1 METFERELTRIKTHP
16 YERELTRIKNFLKG
30 SPKGYTVTAISKGI
44 EINRNSVAKYLD
56 VLCTSGIVELK
67 IIGSAKVYS
76 LTKRIPISSILS
88 LSSDY
93 IFVLDENSVVTY
105 VNEKVLNFEKKLS
118 EDIIGKPVQETGFIL
133 LNVPDIALI
142 LQECTQGKDVF
153 KEIEVKNDNKTWY
166 FRAKYVPSILENGK
180 RGILIILDDVTEIKQ
195 YQRSLEK
202 TVRDRTNEL
211 TRSTISLKKE
221 IISHEEVKH
230 AFEESERKYQTV
242 IELAQEGIW
251 TFDAEGNTSFVN
263 QKMSEILLYPL
274 EEMQEK
280 SIFSCSGATDLQL
293 LQEKFEQIKNG
304 NNEHFE
310 LVFLRKDMT
319 PAYTRVSAS
328 SRIDESG
335 RFLYGLFVVSDISEL
350 KKIDEAF
357 RESELHYRTII
368 ETSPNGIL
376 VYAPDG
382 IIKMGNFQAASLL
395 GYKNPAELIGRNI
408 FDYITPNDLE
418 KSKTQLQKTIAEG
431 VTKSF
436 ECKLIAKDSH
446 AFCAELSVS
455 IIPDQQGRP
464 SDFVSVMSDVTERR
478 KAEYLVRKSEEK
490 HRSLVEGI
498 SHIIFTTDTTGR
510 FTYVSPVIQQV
521 LGYTPNEL
529 AGKHFYFLV
538 PSEQR
543 HILGEKLKE
552 AQEGKLGP
560 NDFQMVDKS
569 GIIHWGRIVAQP
581 LIVGDKIQGITG
593 LIGDI
598 TGLKQIEHA
607 LKESEEKLN
616 LAIRGSGLGLWDWR
630 VQTGE
635 VVFNE
640 RWAQIEGYTLQ
651 ELSPLSID
659 TWTKLTHPDDLQK
672 SNELLQ
678 KHFAGESPDY
688 DCEVR
693 MLHKDGHWVWVLDRG
708 MVTERDKEK
717 KPLRMTGTHLDISER
732 KKAEEA
738 LRLANRKLNLLYSLA
753 RHDILNKV
761 SILLGYIDRAKTL
774 PDNNTL
780 LDYLDRMENST
791 RAIGKLIQ
799 FTRDYKDLGINP
811 PQWFNIEDL
820 IRSTVA
826 GLDLKGITL
835 TMDSGEWEIYAD
847 SQIIKVFQNI
857 FENTLIHGK
866 KATEIL
872 VKVTKKDHGLSL
884 LIQDNGIG
892 IPEELKQEI
901 FQPTMLQNRGLGL
914 FIAKEILSITG
925 LTIQETGISGAG
937 ARFEIDVPTGCFR
950 AHEKP
955 ANGNK
960 RTNGEMNQTPV
971 AEVRQ

>member
-1 METFERELTRIKTHP
+1 MDTFERELTRIKTHP

-93 IFVLDENSVVTY
+93 IFVLDENFVVIY
-105 VNEKVLNFEKKLS
+105 VNEKVLSFENKLS
-118 EDIIGKPVQETGFIL
+118 EDIIGKTVGEIQFAL
-133 LNVPDIALI
+133 LGVRDIPLI
-142 LQECTQGKDVF
+142 LQECTLGKDVH
-153 KEIEVKNDNKTWY
+153 KELEVTSDGKTWY
-166 FRAKYVPSILENGK
+166 FRAKFVPSILESGK
-180 RGILIILDDVTEIKQ
+180 RGILIILDDITEIKQ
-195 YQRSLEK
+195 YQRDLEK
-202 TVRDRTNEL
+202 IVQDRTNEL

-221 IISHEEVKH
+221 IISHKEVKH
-230 AFEESERKYQTV
+230 AFEESERKYQTL

-263 QKMSEILLYPL
+263 QKMAEILLYPV
-274 EEMQEK
+274 EEMKGK
-280 SIFSCSGATDLQL
+280 SIFSCSGATDRTS
-293 LQEKFEQIKNG
+293 LQEKFDRIKSG
-304 NNEHFE
+304 SNEHFE
-310 LVFLRKDMT
+310 TVFLKKDMT

-350 KKIDEAF
+350 KKIDNAF

-376 VYAPDG
+376 VYDLEG
-382 IIKMGNFQAASLL
+382 RIKMGNFQAATML
-395 GYKNPAELIGRNI
+395 GYQNPSELTGKNF
-408 FDYITPNDLE
+408 FDYIIPNDLE
-418 KSKTQLQKTIAEG
+418 KSRAQLQKTLATG

-436 ECKLIAKDSH
+436 ECKLISKDSH

-464 SDFVSVMSDVTERR
+464 SGFVSVLSDVTDRR

-498 SHIIFTTDTTGR
+498 SHIIFTTDTTGL
-510 FTYVSPVIQQV
+510 FTYVSPVIRQV
-521 LGYTPNEL
+521 LGYAPEDL
-529 AGKHFYFLV
+529 VGKHFYILV
-538 PSEQR
+538 PPEQR

-560 NDFQMVDKS
+560 NDFQMLDKS
-569 GIIHWGRIVAQP
+569 GTIHWGRIIAQP
-581 LIVGDKIQGITG
+581 LMVGDKTEGITG

-598 TGLKQIEHA
+598 TDLKKIERA
-607 LKESEEKLN
+607 LQESEEKLH
-616 LAIRGSGLGLWDWR
+616 LAIWGSGLGLWDWR

-635 VVFNE
+635 FTIND
-640 RWAQIEGYTLQ
+640 RWADIVGYTL
-651 ELSPLSID
+651 EALSPIAVK
-659 TWTKLTHPDDLQK
+659 TWTKLVHPDDLQR
-672 SNELLQ
+672 SNEVLHR
-678 KHFAGESPDY
+678 HFAGEAPDY
-688 DCEVR
+688 ECEVR

-708 MVTERDKEK
+708 MVTEWDNDK

-774 PDNNTL
+774 PDNKTL
-780 LDYLDRMENST
+780 LDYLDRLENST
-791 RAIGKLIQ
+791 KAIGKLIQ
-799 FTRDYKDLGINP
+799 FTRDYKDLGINS
-811 PQWFNIEDL
+811 PQWFVIEDL
-820 IRSTVA
+820 IKGAAA
-826 GLDLKGITL
+826 GLDLKGIIL
-835 TMDSGEWEIYAD
+835 TVEVGAWEIYAD
-847 SQIIKVFQNI
+847 SQITKVFQNI
-857 FENTLIHGK
+857 FENTIIHGK
-866 KATEIL
+866 NATEIE
-872 VKVTKKDHGLSL
+872 VKCTIKDHGLSL
-884 LIQDNGIG
+884 IIQDNGIG
-892 IPEELKQEI
+892 IPEDLKQEI

-925 LTIQETGISGAG
+925 LTVQETGKYGSG
-937 ARFEIDVPTGCFR
+937 ARFEIDAPMGCFR
-950 AHEKP
+950 VHEKL

-960 RTNGEMNQTPV
+960 RTNGDVNRAPSG
-971 AEVRQ
+971 EVSP